1 MAEAAKQSP
10 GGAADGAAII
20 KVEGLRSAY
29 GSKVIVENLSFEVKT
44 GEIFIIAGG
53 SGSGKSTIL
62 KTLIGLHPPTDG
74 TVLIDGQNFYTAR
87 GKDRQ
92 KILRTFGTAFQG
104 GALFGNMSVLQN
116 VRLPMEEFT
125 QMTSAQMNMVA
136 LAKLKLVNLE
146 QAANKLPS
154 ELSGGMQKRA
164 AIARALAL
172 DPRIVFLDEPSAG
185 LDPVT
190 SADLDQLIL
199 DINALLGTTFV
210 IVTHELA
217 SIFTLADRVLLLDA
231 KTKTAAAIDA
241 PEALRDSKTSELA
254 RAFFNR
260 SPTHSGSSPVKAASR
275 P

>member
-1 MAEAAKQSP
+1 MADAP
-10 GGAADGAAII
+10 PII
-20 KVEGLRSAY
+20 EVSNLRSAY
-29 GSKVIVENLSFEVKT
+29 GSKVIVDKLSFTVQT

-62 KTLIGLHPPTDG
+62 KTLIGLLPPVEG
-74 TVLIDGQNFYTAR
+74 TVLIDGQNLYAAR
-87 GKDRQ
+87 GKERK
-92 KILRTFGTAFQG
+92 KILRTFGTAFQS
-104 GALFGNMSVLQN
+104 GALFGNMTVLQN

-125 QMTSAQMNMVA
+125 ELTPRQMDMIA

-146 QAANKLPS
+146 QAAAKLPS

-185 LDPVT
+185 LDPIT

-199 DINALLGTTFV
+199 DLNALLGTTFV

-217 SIFTLADRVLLLDA
+217 SIFTLADRVLMLDA

-241 PEALRDSKTSELA
+241 PETLRDSSSNPLVKS
-254 RAFFNR
+254 FFNR
-260 SPTHSGSSPVKAASR
+260 TASHEAAGSPSQKGAA
-275 P
+275 

>member
-1 MAEAAKQSP
+1 MSDAPKSSE
-10 GGAADGAAII
+10 GII
-20 KVEGLRSAY
+20 EVHDLCLAY
-29 GSKVIVENLSFEVKT
+29 GTKVIVDKLSFTVKA

-62 KTLIGLHPPTDG
+62 KSLIGLLRPASG
-74 TVLIDGQNFYTAR
+74 TVRIDG
-87 GKDRQ
+87 KDPYATTGEERK
-92 KILRTFGTAFQG
+92 KILRTFGTAFQS

-116 VRLPMEEFT
+116 IRLPMEEFT
-125 QMTSAQMNMVA
+125 DLTDEQINMIA

-146 QAANKLPS
+146 QAAAKLPS

-185 LDPVT
+185 LDPIT

-199 DINALLGTTFV
+199 DLNSLLGTTFV

-217 SIFTLADRVLLLDA
+217 SIFELADRVLMLDA
-231 KTKTAAAIDA
+231 KTKNAAAIDA
-241 PEALRDSKTSELA
+241 PETLRDRSDNPLVKS
-254 RAFFNR
+254 FFNR
-260 SPTHSGSSPVKAASR
+260 TASHESAGAA
-275 P
+275 